1 MIEMTKRVIVVLG
14 MHRSGTSAITRGL
27 QVLSVNL
34 GDKLIGAIPGNNDK
48 GFWEDAEIN
57 AFNEAL
63 LEKLD
68 SSWHSLGPLD
78 DQALLQE
85 EFLSERIAALTLLKG
100 KLSDNSVLAFKDPR
114 VAILLP
120 FWQAVFAELGMS
132 ASYLIAVRNP
142 LEVAQSL
149 LKRDNFSEVK
159 GLMLWAKHLV
169 GVLRGTHQ
177 QQRVFVSY
185 EAMLD
190 APEEQLKRI
199 ARVLELPSPDSAPQ
213 ALREYAEE
221 FLTPG
226 LRHNVAACGLLSDAQ
241 QVSPFIQELYL
252 LLQQLSTDMLPV
264 NGSEFEQRWRVL
276 EQRFL
281 EFVPL
286 MAYLDSLE
294 NACDV
299 ATRECASA
307 LQQLAE
313 FSSLRDVAVEAS
325 QGLAES
331 HDQLLTELSSQRNLF
346 EQLQIQHLTTEHALN
361 KSTDEYRIAREVYE
375 QSVIEKADLIEQ
387 LDTAREAAQ
396 KDALRF
402 TEVLSSRF
410 EEFTKMCVAYEQRL
424 NDKSKLVD
432 QISISLKVAQDEVLR
447 LAEALD
453 STVKE
458 HALMADSYE
467 QRLNEKSLR
476 VNQIGVDL
484 KITQDEVSRLVDAL
498 DSRVEEHSKITES
511 YEQRLKELEGL
522 SDSCDHL
529 QSRLTVLENL
539 LLAEQSKVFDLSQQ
553 ISQSNI
559 QLALSNNEL
568 AQIISSKSWFLTKP
582 LRFFRRSAVTK
593 PGLLLRRIVSDSAHS
608 LWHKLPGGAETKSRL
623 KGKMFTALPSL
634 FSWSRSY
641 RNWKNFTAPIDG
653 SEYIIPFVATL
664 PVQTEVSAEYVPLL
678 RREPLENKSTKLIC
692 FYLPQFHPI
701 AENNEWWGE
710 GFTEWSNVQPAQPQF
725 VDHYQPHIPGELGYY
740 SLLDTEVQR
749 RQVELAKLYGIEGFC
764 FYFYW
769 FGGKRLLETPIEN
782 YLKDTSLELPFCLC
796 WANENW
802 SRRWDGLDSEIL
814 IDQKHSPEDDLA
826 FIAYVAQYMCDSRYI
841 RIDGKPLLMVYRPSL
856 LPSAKETVERWRAWC
871 RNNGIG
877 EIYLAYTQSFET
889 VDPSKYDFDAAIEF
903 PPNNSAPPNITES
916 VTPLRDDFGA
926 NVYDWR
932 VFIERSQNYK
942 KPGYT
947 LFRGVCPAWDNTA
960 RRKSK
965 GSILLN
971 SSPLGYQQWLSN
983 AIDDTCERFENS
995 DERLIFVNAW
1005 NEWAEGAHLEPDQRY
1020 GYAYLEATRMAQVR
1034 KSLSHQTQ
1042 SSECPLAIVVHA
1054 FYEDVFDEI
1063 LDYLDAI
1070 CSTPFMLYVTTTH
1083 EQQASVGNKL
1093 SLRGH
1098 NFKLLPVKNRGRDVL
1113 PFIKILPQL
1122 ISGRHDYV
1130 IKVHTKKS
1138 THREDGDA
1146 WRRDLFE
1153 QLLSNESISRSI
1165 NIFEQNPDLGI
1176 LGPTGHVV
1184 PMSFYWGANST
1195 RTEALAARLG
1205 VDSPTLHSLD
1215 FVAGTMFMSRV
1226 SVLTPLVSLALVDE
1240 DFEVEMGQVD
1250 GTLAHA
1256 IERVIS
1262 ASANSVQKTVVCK
1275 EKRSVESYAYASR
1288 E

>member
-1 MIEMTKRVIVVLG
+1 MIENTKRVIVVLG

-34 GDKLIGAIPGNNDK
+34 GDKLIGAIPGNNEK

-57 AFNEAL
+57 AFNEGL
-63 LEKLD
+63 LEKLN

-85 EFLSERIAALTLLKG
+85 EFLSERIAAFTLLEG

-120 FWQAVFAELGMS
+120 FWQAVFAELGMN

-149 LKRDNFSEVK
+149 RKRDNFSEVK

-199 ARVLELPSPDSAPQ
+199 ARVLELPSPDYAPQ

-221 FLTPG
+221 FLTPE
-226 LRHNVAACGLLSDAQ
+226 LRHNVAAGSLLSEAE

-252 LLQQLSTDMLPV
+252 LLQQLSADMLPV
-264 NGSEFEQRWRVL
+264 NGSEFEQRWRAL

-281 EFVPL
+281 EFMPL
-286 MAYLDSLE
+286 MAYFDSLE

-307 LQQLAE
+307 LEQLAE
-313 FSSLRDVAVEAS
+313 SSSLRDIAVDAR

-331 HDQLLTELSSQRNLF
+331 HDQLLAELSSQRNLF

-361 KSTDEYRIAREVYE
+361 KSIDEYRIAREVYE
-375 QSVIEKADLIEQ
+375 QSVIEKTGLIEQ
-387 LDTAREAAQ
+387 LDAAREAAQ

-402 TEVLSSRF
+402 TEVLSNRF

-424 NDKSKLVD
+424 SDKSELVD
-432 QISISLKVAQDEVLR
+432 QVGISLKVAQDEVLR
-447 LAEALD
+447 LAAALD
-453 STVKE
+453 SRVKE
-458 HALMADSYE
+458 HALITSSYE
-467 QRLNEKSLR
+467 QR
-476 VNQIGVDL
+476 
-484 KITQDEVSRLVDAL
+484 
-498 DSRVEEHSKITES
+498 TE
-511 YEQRLKELEGL
+511 ELERL
-522 SDSCDHL
+522 RDSFDQL
-529 QSRLTVLENL
+529 QSRLMVLENS

-553 ISQSNI
+553 LSESNM
-559 QLALSNNEL
+559 QASSSNAELSK
-568 AQIISSKSWFLTKP
+568 IISSNSWFLTKP

-593 PGLLLRRIVSDSAHS
+593 PGYLLRRIVSNSAYS
-608 LWHKLPGGAETKSRL
+608 LWHKLPGGAVAKSRL
-623 KGKMFTALPSL
+623 KGKMFTALPGL

-641 RNWKNFTAPIDG
+641 RNWKNFTAPIEG
-653 SEYIIPFVATL
+653 SDYIIPVVATL
-664 PVQTEVSAEYVPLL
+664 PVQGDVSAEYVPLL
-678 RREPLENKSTKLIC
+678 RGEPLENKSTKLIC

-749 RQVELAKLYGIEGFC
+749 RQIELAKLYGIEGFC

-782 YLKDTSLELPFCLC
+782 YLKDTSLDLPFCLC

-932 VFIERSQNYK
+932 IFIERSQNYK
-942 KPGYT
+942 KPAYT

-1034 KSLSHQTQ
+1034 KSISHQAP

-1063 LDYLDAI
+1063 LDYLDKI
-1070 CSTPFMLYVTTTH
+1070 CSTPFMLYVTTTY
-1083 EQQASVGNKL
+1083 EQQASVRNKL

-1113 PFIKILPQL
+1113 PFIKILPQV
-1122 ISGRHDYV
+1122 ISGRHEYV

-1184 PMSFYWGANST
+1184 PMSFYWGSNSS

-1215 FVAGTMFMSRV
+1215 FVAGTMFMSRI